1 MLPLV
6 VKDIL
11 HTLHLNGRSPGETER
26 NAGVSSG
33 GSDSRV
39 QLSENSLLPLCRE
52 KTQASQ
58 ANFLFVNPKVLL
70 NCALWLLMWWCTFSL
85 NSHIHTQSS
94 HPYEMHLSMYNCMSW
109 VTP

>member
-26 NAGVSSG
+26 NAGVSPG

-39 QLSENSLLPLCRE
+39 QLSENSLLPLCQ
-52 KTQASQ
+52 KKPQVSQ
-58 ANFLFVNPKVLL
+58 ANFLFVNYSGSAELCSVAADVVVYFVFKQ
-70 NCALWLLMWWCTFSL
+70 S
-85 NSHIHTQSS
+85 HTQSS